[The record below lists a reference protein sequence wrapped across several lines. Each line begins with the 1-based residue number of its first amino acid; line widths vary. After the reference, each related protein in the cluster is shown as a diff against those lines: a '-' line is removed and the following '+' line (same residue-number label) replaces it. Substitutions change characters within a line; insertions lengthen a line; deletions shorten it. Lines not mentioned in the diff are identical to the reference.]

1 MSYRSI
7 IFDLDGT
14 LIDQFAAIY
23 RAFSEVI
30 VGMGYERPSFDTVK
44 RAIGG
49 ASESTMAKLIG
60 PARAKEGVLRLRP
73 IFEEVMLEGLVEL
86 PHAKDSLH
94 RLKENG
100 YKTAVLTNKY
110 GPHARRVCDHLGFSE
125 YLEFTLGADD
135 TEWKKPNILFTEL
148 ALSKLQSTPS
158 RSIYVG
164 DSPFDFD
171 TAQNASLRCLLVDTG
186 THTFDELSLLNQGYV
201 YKDLKSVTNYILNL

>member
-1 MSYRSI
+1 
-7 IFDLDGT
+7 
-14 LIDQFAAIY
+14 
-23 RAFSEVI
+23 
-30 VGMGYERPSFDTVK
+30 MGYDKPSFQTVK

-60 PARAKEGVLRLRP
+60 PDRAKEGVLRLRP

-86 PHAKDSLH
+86 PYAKDSLC

-100 YKTAVLTNKY
+100 FKTAVLTNKY

-125 YLEFTLGADD
+125 YLEFTLGAED
-135 TEWKKPNILFTEL
+135 TDWKKPNILLTRF

-158 RSIYVG
+158 KSTYVG
-164 DSPFDFD
+164 DSPFDFE

-186 THTFDELSLLNQGYV
+186 THAFHELSLLNQGYV
-201 YKDLKSVTNYILNL
+201 YKDLKSVTDYILNL